1 MPTLR
6 PSLRSA
12 LTAARSLRSRPSTTS
27 GCAWA
32 AHWNG
37 VGGLG
42 TPPPMEIV
50 QRTSLRPDAARP
62 ALMTLWAM
70 SAIWTTSSSSSVGSP
85 HMKYSLTWRQPCPN
99 ASETVRMRS
108 SSDTILLITRRMRSE
123 PPSGANV
130 SPERRAL
137 RLVPVAG
144 SVVHAWRRRQR
155 GVGALG
161 AAGQP
166 LGDLGDLGVVGARL
180 RQQPDLVEARG
191 AHGGVDH

>member
-27 GCAWA
+27 GWACA

-37 VGGLG
+37 VCGLG
-42 TPPPMEIV
+42 TNPPIEIV

-62 ALMTLWAM
+62 ALITLCAM

-85 HMKYSLTWRQPCPN
+85 HMKYSLTCRQPCPN

-108 SSDTILLITRRMRSE
+108 SSDTILLITRRIRSE

-130 SPERRAL
+130 RPERRPL
-137 RLVPVAG
+137 RLISLARSMLNASTRVEGSESDVLVP
-144 SVVHAWRRRQR
+144 S
-155 GVGALG
+155 
-161 AAGQP
+161 
-166 LGDLGDLGVVGARL
+166 
-180 RQQPDLVEARG
+180 
-191 AHGGVDH
+191 